1 MPEPQPVANKAELA
15 RFETC
20 SRKSPTSLDFSG
32 QCGRPLRAAPADW
45 QCFADAPGRQ
55 GWIARA
61 AERPGTI
68 SFPLL
73 LNGNNATLS
82 VGFLRSYEGF
92 GNAQLWLDDDVG
104 RAMSLNG
111 TWDSPTSEPDL
122 LVVSAATLCGPTCAA
137 ASATRGKKGNHRHA
151 AHVRMLPEPQRSTRK
166 FKLLLLES
174 C

>member
-1 MPEPQPVANKAELA
+1 MPEPQPVANEAELA
-15 RFETC
+15 TFEKC
-20 SRKSPTSLDFSG
+20 SQNSPTSLDFSN
-32 QCGRPLRAAPADW
+32 QCSRPLRAAPAGW
-45 QCFADAPGRQ
+45 RCYADAPGRQ

-73 LNGNNATLS
+73 LHGGNAILT

-92 GNAQLWLDDDVG
+92 GPGEIWLDDDVG
-104 RAMSLNG
+104 RAVRLNG

-122 LVVSAATLCGPTCAA
+122 LVIPAVTLCGKTCAA
-137 ASATRGKKGNHRHA
+137 ASATPGKKGNHRHT
-151 AHVRMLPEPQRSTRK
+151 AHVRMLPEPQGSTRK